1 MKKLF
6 LLIVVLL
13 FIPLSSIFC
22 CTSGIITGKLTKD
35 GRPLLFKHR
44 DTGEMNNRVEY
55 FFGPKFGFLALV
67 DSPSPGGVAW
77 TGSNEKG
84 FCIINT
90 ASYNLKDDNVEDSMM
105 DKEGEVMYKALG
117 VCESLNDF
125 ENFLDTLSRPM
136 GVEANFGVIDAMGGA
151 AYYEVNNYSWTKFDV
166 NNPDVAP
173 DGYYIVTNF
182 SFSGRENEGM
192 GYIRNL
198 SANKIMKERAK
209 KSRIDAQWIFD
220 NISRS
225 FYNAQLDMDLRND
238 KVVANGWFVDQD
250 FIPRKSSSASV
261 VFQGVLPGENPGM
274 TVMWTVLGYPPLGV
288 AVPVFMKLAD
298 KAPSYISK
306 TADSDNAEFCNMA
319 LRVKKNV
326 FSIKRGNGN
335 KYFNFG
341 LLYNKKGTGYSQQLS
356 KTENYIFKVFNDNI
370 STWRKDGVTAD
381 AITPFYDEYYGKVK
395 SVYNLFAL

>member
-209 KSRIDAQWIFD
+209 KI
-220 NISRS
+220 
-225 FYNAQLDMDLRND
+225 
-238 KVVANGWFVDQD
+238 
-250 FIPRKSSSASV
+250 
-261 VFQGVLPGENPGM
+261 
-274 TVMWTVLGYPPLGV
+274 
-288 AVPVFMKLAD
+288 
-298 KAPSYISK
+298 
-306 TADSDNAEFCNMA
+306 
-319 LRVKKNV
+319 KN
-326 FSIKRGNGN
+326 
-335 KYFNFG
+335 
-341 LLYNKKGTGYSQQLS
+341 
-356 KTENYIFKVFNDNI
+356 
-370 STWRKDGVTAD
+370 
-381 AITPFYDEYYGKVK
+381 
-395 SVYNLFAL
+395 